1 MLDAIVSAEILKLFS
16 DETSGVVT
24 DDDIRDAMS
33 AKRLSQFAD
42 SNS

>member
-1 MLDAIVSAEILKLFS
+1 MLDAIVSAEILKLFT
-16 DETSGVVT
+16 DEPSGVVA
-24 DDDIRDAMS
+24 DDDLRDAMS

>member
-1 MLDAIVSAEILKLFS
+1 MLDTIVSAEILKLFT

-33 AKRLSQFAD
+33 AKRPS
-42 SNS
+42 S

>member
-1 MLDAIVSAEILKLFS
+1 MLDAIVSAEILKLFT

-24 DDDIRDAMS
+24 DDDIKDAKS

-42 SNS
+42 SDS